1 MYFLQNVRKAEM
13 HCKRASWVSWYKHGA
28 TAAKI
33 KSAVSWQSDILSA
46 GTVKAHNDIRQNNTE
61 QLTNVGKRHIKRTF
75 DTELRACPQ
84 IDGQEG

>member
-1 MYFLQNVRKAEM
+1 M
-13 HCKRASWVSWYKHGA
+13 HCKRASWVSWYKRGA
-28 TAAKI
+28 TTAKI

-46 GTVKAHNDIRQNNTE
+46 GTVKAHNDIRQNNRE
-61 QLTNVGKRHIKRTF
+61 QLTDVGGEKRHVERTF